1 MRGVILDTN
10 FLMIP
15 ASLKVDI
22 FAELDRVCNF
32 PYEICVIDKTSLE
45 LDNIE
50 KTQKGKHK
58 RAAMFAK
65 ALLGQKK
72 IKVVETGEGHADDLI
87 LKAAKEKNFIVATQD
102 MALKRKLKDN
112 GISRIFLRQKKYL
125 VLEM

>member
-32 PYEICVIDKTSLE
+32 PYETCVIDKTPLE

-50 KTQKGKHK
+50 KSQKGAHK
-58 RAAMFAK
+58 RAAKFAK

-72 IKVVETGEGHADDLI
+72 IKVIETGEGHADDLI
-87 LKAAKEKNFIVATQD
+87 LKVAKEKKYIVATQD
-102 MALKRKLKDN
+102 MALKRKLKTEN
-112 GISRIFLRQKKYL
+112 IPRIFLRQKKYL